1 VKKYNFLFLLTAC
14 SFVILIMEGCR
25 ATKQINKAIGPK
37 PVVIIENKMAEDSI
51 RSLKENFNQFK
62 SNKIDFRTFSAKIK
76 VESVSANRKNPDLTA
91 VVRIIKDSA
100 IWISLSATLINV
112 EVYRILITKDSVLLL
127 NKQDKEVIQRTL
139 SYLDEVTEIP
149 FNYETLQDLIIGNPV
164 FVSDSII
171 SYKKTD
177 ATILFSTIE
186 TYFKNLLTVSST
198 DKLILRSKMDDIDNA
213 RSRTASIVYDG
224 YETYQGRRFSTTRT
238 ISASEKN
245 KIDLSLS
252 FKQFEF
258 DKELSVY
265 MNIPKNYK
273 KK

>member
-14 SFVILIMEGCR
+14 AFVILIMEGCR
-25 ATKQINKAIGPK
+25 ATKQINKAIAPK
-37 PVVIIENKMAEDSI
+37 PIVIIENKMAEDSI
-51 RSLKENFNQFK
+51 KSLKENFNQFK
-62 SNKIDFRTFSAKIK
+62 INKIDFKTFSAKIK
-76 VESVSANRKNPDLTA
+76 VESESANGKNPDLTA

-100 IWISLSATLINV
+100 IWISLSATVINV
-112 EVYRILITKDSVLLL
+112 EVYRLLITKDSVLLL
-127 NKQDKEVIQRTL
+127 NKQDKEVTQRTL

-149 FNYETLQDLIIGNPV
+149 FNYVTLQDLIIGNPV

-198 DKLILRSKMDDIDNA
+198 DKLILRSKMDDIDPA
-213 RSRTASIVYDG
+213 RSRTASVVYNG
-224 YETYQGRRFSTTRT
+224 YETNQGRRFSTERK

-245 KIDLSLS
+245 KIDLSLT
-252 FKQFEF
+252 FKQYEF